1 MNYRIV
7 ASQILV
13 EWNDNPKLEVV
24 MNEMPSDLEEAF
36 GQWLTEIENERNQGE
51 TE

>member
-13 EWNDNPKLEVV
+13 QWNDNLKLEVV
-24 MNEMPSDLEEAF
+24 ENDMPSHLDEAF

>member
-7 ASQILV
+7 SSQIRV
-13 EWNDNPKLEVV
+13 QWDDNPKLEVV